1 MRLKLKCAFKE
12 GPSNTAKRIFFVVGG
27 RGGTPNPVQKNS
39 TKKQVILF
47 QKLQTFLDNS
57 MVKIFGDFPLKGG
70 GGEARGVPPIRVSQ
84 KQGYSYSSEPPK
96 HVIQLKC

>member
-39 TKKQVILF
+39 TKKTGNSVPKITDLFGQFYGENFRRLSVI
-47 QKLQTFLDNS
+47 
-57 MVKIFGDFPLKGG
+57 GG
-70 GGEARGVPPIRVSQ
+70 WGRGEGGTPN
-84 KQGYSYSSEPPK
+84 
-96 HVIQLKC
+96 